1 MSWCLKCAVG
11 GSFMVH
17 LDILNTLGGEFV
29 TDAQCVPVNYL
40 IIVSRTGSAGGP
52 ALFEL
57 WSRST
62 YTKPL

>member
-1 MSWCLKCAVG
+1 
-11 GSFMVH
+11 MVH

-29 TDAQCVPVNYL
+29 TDAQFVPVNYL

-57 WSRST
+57 WSRSA